1 MSANGISHH
10 PLKRT
15 RQQNKLDMTIGK
27 REGRTVALDGTISGA
42 IDSSAPA
49 FRTKNALD
57 IQRLPTLYH
66 SSSNT
71 GALTDNPNP
80 AGLVLSRPWV

>member
-1 MSANGISHH
+1 MSANGISHKA
-10 PLKRT
+10 LKRT

-27 REGRTVALDGTISGA
+27 REGRTVAIDGTISGA
-42 IDSSAPA
+42 IDSSKPA

-66 SSSNT
+66 PSDNA
-71 GALTDNPNP
+71 GALVDNPNP